1 MLLPGVERRKDQ
13 ERTFVKT
20 DRRLAEDGAGGV
32 GHGHTSEVGI
42 DICRHVRPPIGSGK
56 RRKDRTDLLGGNC
69 RFRPRE
75 DFSGSKVCASSGS
88 GGTPKED
95 ESTRSS
101 SGGPEVASPAWEVN
115 VRCNLRHRPQ
125 IVDEE
130 ARCSE
135 RKKGPE
141 ARCPAILR
149 PVRDVNSDSGCTNSG

>member
-1 MLLPGVERRKDQ
+1 MLLPGAERKRDQ

-20 DRRLAEDGAGGV
+20 DQRLVEDGAGGV
-32 GHGHTSEVGI
+32 GHGRTLEVGI
-42 DICRHVRPPIGSGK
+42 DICTYVRPPIGSGK
-56 RRKDRTDLLGGNC
+56 GEGRTDLLGGNC

-75 DFSGSKVCASSGS
+75 DSSGSKVCAPSGS

-101 SGGPEVASPAWEVN
+101 SGRPEVAAPAWEVN
-115 VRCNLRHRPQ
+115 VRCNVRHRPQ

-149 PVRDVNSDSGCTNSG
+149 PVRDVNSDSGCTK

>member
-1 MLLPGVERRKDQ
+1 MLLPGAERRKDQ
-13 ERTFVKT
+13 ERTFVKM
-20 DRRLAEDGAGGV
+20 DRRLVEDGAGEV
-32 GHGHTSEVGI
+32 GHGRTLEVGI

-56 RRKDRTDLLGGNC
+56 GEDRTDLLGGNC

-101 SGGPEVASPAWEVN
+101 SGGPEVAVPAWEVN
-115 VRCNLRHRPQ
+115 VRCNFRHRPQ

-141 ARCPAILR
+141 VRHPAILR
-149 PVRDVNSDSGCTNSG
+149 PVRDVNSYSG

>member
-1 MLLPGVERRKDQ
+1 MRVEWATVVLRRSVLISVDMSDHQ
-13 ERTFVKT
+13 
-20 DRRLAEDGAGGV
+20 LAVEKETV
-32 GHGHTSEVGI
+32 
-42 DICRHVRPPIGSGK
+42 
-56 RRKDRTDLLGGNC
+56 RTDLLGGNC
-69 RFRPRE
+69 RFRSRE

-101 SGGPEVASPAWEVN
+101 SGGPEVAAPAWEVN

-141 ARCPAILR
+141 ARCPVILR
-149 PVRDVNSDSGCTNSG
+149 PVRDVNSDSGCTNGG